1 MTWWGWETC
10 AMGWMWL
17 CRPSPGMELISLAG
31 RSQKRHSPLG
41 WGHCAAGHLLV
52 GGDNCPPTKSRAWYP
67 SVLGCWQLSLS
78 QCHLP
83 SHGDMCGGC
92 SGWGFPWGQQR
103 RLAAFLGG
111 GCLGTWLCS
120 SMVLCPPPP
129 PPGGHGG
136 LARGQ
141 GGCWDRVSEP
151 GEAEPFPLALSLCG
165 SWVGATVPGFS
176 AY

>member
-1 MTWWGWETC
+1 
-10 AMGWMWL
+10 MGWMWL

-31 RSQKRHSPLG
+31 RSQKRHFPLG

-165 SWVGATVPGFS
+165 TWVGATVLGFS